1 MRRVDGFTYVGLL
14 LAIAIAGAVLAA
26 VGTLW
31 STESRREREVDLLFA
46 GDQFR
51 QAIGAYYAQAPA
63 GQPHKFPSK
72 LDDLLNDKR
81 WPTTHRH
88 LRKIFVDPIT
98 GTREWVLV
106 RAADQ
111 TIIGVH
117 SASEEAPIKQA
128 NFPDEYTRFES
139 AKTYRDW
146 QFVWTQTAAPGAQGA
161 TPAVPAVPAIPANPA
176 NPSNPANPL
185 LPTTQPPANPG
196 AGTAKP

>member
-1 MRRVDGFTYVGLL
+1 MRRARGFTYIALL
-14 LAIAIAGAVLAA
+14 IAIAMAGAVLAA

-31 STESRREREVDLLFA
+31 STESRREREVELLFA

-51 QAIGAYYAQAPA
+51 QAIGAYYSQAPA
-63 GQPHKFPSK
+63 GQPHKFPTK

-98 GTREWVLV
+98 GTRDWVLI

-117 SASEEAPIKQA
+117 SASEETPIKQA
-128 NFPDEYTRFES
+128 NFPEEYTRFAA
-139 AKTYRDW
+139 AKSYRDW
-146 QFVWTQTAAPGAQGA
+146 QFVWTQTAAPTAGRNTIGA
-161 TPAVPAVPAIPANPA
+161 PA
-176 NPSNPANPL
+176 NPSSPVTPVTPLTPA
-185 LPTTQPPANPG
+185 APG
-196 AGTAKP
+196 AGTTKP